1 MKLHL
6 HCYCVTLL
14 ESLNA
19 KLFLLMLWFFDSY
32 NRQRDCQS
40 IGFYTLILL
49 NVPSDINV
57 FVVPGLTSF
66 FLLRFFSS
74 SMLLCENI
82 WFIYQLRSIITSSSS
97 CFQQIRTFSVPSC
110 LLPYP
115 VCLPKM
121 LWVHHQC
128 CHMHTLSFG
137 QQWVLD
143 NIQNSW
149 QKKKKKNWPK
159 IKSKNGQTQ
168 SQRNKNIENSWFC
181 RVRLIRHIPRLQHC
195 PLPNKGQRLV
205 FPRNP
210 SQCFS

>member
-1 MKLHL
+1 M
-6 HCYCVTLL
+6 
-14 ESLNA
+14 
-19 KLFLLMLWFFDSY
+19 
-32 NRQRDCQS
+32 
-40 IGFYTLILL
+40 
-49 NVPSDINV
+49 PSDINV

-181 RVRLIRHIPRLQHC
+181 SQADKTHPTLAALPPPEQRPASRVPQEPVSVFQLIFTIRGLAAFVEI
-195 PLPNKGQRLV
+195 
-205 FPRNP
+205 
-210 SQCFS
+210 SSS